1 MHDIQFPMFR
11 IEVEVDEQVIY
22 SVTKFTRHQAD
33 ERYNLL
39 KEEYTGHDATIRIV
53 QVTIIKQEKI
63 D

>member
-11 IEVEVDEQVIY
+11 IEVEVNEQVIY

-39 KEEYTGHDATIRIV
+39 KEEYTGHDATIRIL
-53 QVTIIKQEKI
+53 QVTVIKQEEI